1 MGIQK
6 VKNDCKVQAE
16 VAAKAKDEAE
26 ELQNLV
32 EELRVYIVEN
42 DPRLDHL

>member
-16 VAAKAKDEAE
+16 VAAKAKDEAD

-32 EELRVYIVEN
+32 EELRADIVEN
-42 DPRLDHL
+42 DTRLDHI